1 VVFDFGTA
9 ASIAA
14 GFAELTL
21 SDSSMQA
28 YFSQVILSRFLGN
41 TVSSSSII
49 TGSIGNSRW
58 YDHGGYA
65 DYEFVRPGGVTQ
77 EIKYVFQSQFF
88 ERVILPDLNNKD
100 PRRGELENFILR
112 SKSQSTEIDHVK
124 HL

>member
-1 VVFDFGTA
+1 
-9 ASIAA
+9 
-14 GFAELTL
+14 
-21 SDSSMQA
+21 
-28 YFSQVILSRFLGN
+28 VILSRFLGN